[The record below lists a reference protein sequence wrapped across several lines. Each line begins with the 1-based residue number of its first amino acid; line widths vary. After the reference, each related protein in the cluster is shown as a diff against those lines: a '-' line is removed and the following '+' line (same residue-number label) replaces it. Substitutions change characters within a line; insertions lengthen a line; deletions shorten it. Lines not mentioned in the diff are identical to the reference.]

1 MWRSASHSLLGC
13 MLNTPQFTFAHH
25 ALRTLADQ
33 IRLMD
38 ACCYTGRVRP
48 DEEADVPFR
57 EDRWAGA

>member
-1 MWRSASHSLLGC
+1 MRLRQSASNPVLQHEPL
-13 MLNTPQFTFAHH
+13 
-25 ALRTLADQ
+25 ALVPMCSHFADQ

-57 EDRWAGA
+57 EDRWAEE